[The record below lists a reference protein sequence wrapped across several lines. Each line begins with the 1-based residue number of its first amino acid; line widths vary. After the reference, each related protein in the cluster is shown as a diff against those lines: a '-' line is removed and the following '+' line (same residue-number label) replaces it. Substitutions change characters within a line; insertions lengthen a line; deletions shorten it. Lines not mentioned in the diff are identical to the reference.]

1 MSNNTEHI
9 AVADRLSA
17 GYGAAGITG
26 ESSFRIA
33 PGECILLCGPNG
45 TGKTT
50 LLRTLAGLIPPV
62 SGTLEMNCGAVFV
75 PSRIPRV
82 KGFTVR
88 EFVSMGLYRS
98 SDWTGRVRG
107 NAAVRIEEVMESI
120 GIAEFSG
127 KDIIQLSDGEFQK
140 ACIASSLVQDAGL
153 VLLDEPTAFLDVGAR
168 IDILKLLRD
177 SSCGGRSVI
186 FSSHDI
192 ADSVLTVTRVMG
204 LVRSKGDS
212 CSRLFDSGIN
222 AGLDQRKDVLKHCF
236 NVQSLYLDIR

>member
-1 MSNNTEHI
+1 MSINTEHI
-9 AVADRLSA
+9 VSADMLST
-17 GYGAAGITG
+17 GYGPAGITG
-26 ESSFRIA
+26 ESTFRIS
-33 PGECILLCGPNG
+33 PGECVLLCGPNG
-45 TGKTT
+45 SGKTT

-107 NAAVRIEEVMESI
+107 NAAARIEEVMESI
-120 GIAEFSG
+120 GIAGFSG
-127 KDIIQLSDGEFQK
+127 KDIMKLSDGEFQK

-153 VLLDEPTAFLDVGAR
+153 VLLDEPTAFLDVDAR
-168 IDILKLLRD
+168 VEILKLLRD
-177 SSCGGRSVI
+177 SSCGSRSVI

-204 LVRSKGDS
+204 LGRSKSDS
-212 CSRLFDSGIN
+212 RAVLFDSGSN